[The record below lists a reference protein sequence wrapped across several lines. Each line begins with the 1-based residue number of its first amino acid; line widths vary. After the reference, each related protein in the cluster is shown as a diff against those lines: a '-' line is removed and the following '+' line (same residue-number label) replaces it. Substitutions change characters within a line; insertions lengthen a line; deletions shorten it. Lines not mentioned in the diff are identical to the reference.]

1 MLHRDR
7 EAGFKLTR
15 YTYPGQEGPSGLE
28 CLTEAAA
35 SMSASDEEERSMS
48 SITPP
53 GDPPSPPGPMTGVVR
68 RSRLSQGEPPASA
81 PAAEEPGR
89 PVTRSQEEPPAPSA
103 GGRKRPATP
112 EEDEDAPVTKQR
124 ARDRAADRGTRTPPQ
139 TRGNGQEPVETLLP
153 LDGATGSSSAARN
166 DPERSDERARELT
179 VFFLILLCLSSP
191 RPSFSHLF
199 PSCFCVGH
207 RSTSRSCSPP
217 WWRSLARRTA
227 GSARPLC
234 GRCTSSPARRY
245 FFPCSFSSLC
255 CCI

>member
-1 MLHRDR
+1 MSKCSQVRNGGKKSKDKRRSLPAASAKARKKMLHRDR

-112 EEDEDAPVTKQR
+112 EEDGDAPATKQR
-124 ARDRAADRGTRTPPQ
+124 ARDRAASRGTRPSPQPP
-139 TRGNGQEPVETLLP
+139 GNGQERAEASLPV
-153 LDGATGSSSAARN
+153 DQARS
-166 DPERSDERARELT
+166 DPERSDERAPELT
-179 VFFLILLCLSSP
+179 VSLLLS
-191 RPSFSHLF
+191 F
-199 PSCFCVGH
+199 
-207 RSTSRSCSPP
+207 
-217 WWRSLARRTA
+217 
-227 GSARPLC
+227 
-234 GRCTSSPARRY
+234 
-245 FFPCSFSSLC
+245 SFSSAVLMPFSLFLWRRRTSGP
-255 CCI
+255 